1 MEHFPGPP
9 AQQEPI
15 QVDVADIKLS
25 SSLASKYELSTDQLS
40 SESVRQCE
48 DMSPAKVDENDFTV
62 SGYSGVYDGE
72 SHGIG
77 RFIWGSTNYE
87 ITFKDKDGNYTLTS
101 SEWPEYTNVGDYLV
115 EYRLTN
121 ENHEPYYGFEQI
133 HISPAPLT
141 VTAEDKT
148 VTYKEEAPVYS
159 YVATGFVHGED
170 ESVYGGNRQLCWCLH
185 SGKRC
190 GRV

>member
-1 MEHFPGPP
+1 M
-9 AQQEPI
+9 
-15 QVDVADIKLS
+15 
-25 SSLASKYELSTDQLS
+25 
-40 SESVRQCE
+40 
-48 DMSPAKVDENDFTV
+48 DENDFTV

-121 ENHEPYYGFEQI
+121 ENYEPYYGSEQI

-170 ESVYGGNRQLCWCLH
+170 ESYWRKSPIMIVLTQREAMWESMRSCHMALLLRTATTTFPINQ
-185 SGKRC
+185 
-190 GRV
+190 VN

>member
-1 MEHFPGPP
+1 MKSIESKTYDGNTNAVGTLGLVAAEGSVIPVGDQAAVNAEDAVSGTFSWISSAAGTNT
-9 AQQEPI
+9 
-15 QVDVADIKLS
+15 VDVADIKLS

-40 SESVRQCE
+40 SESFGGAKIL
-48 DMSPAKVDENDFTV
+48 PAKVDENDFTV

-115 EYRLTN
+115 EYRLTMR
-121 ENHEPYYGFEQI
+121 I
-133 HISPAPLT
+133 MSHIMAP
-141 VTAEDKT
+141 
-148 VTYKEEAPVYS
+148 
-159 YVATGFVHGED
+159 
-170 ESVYGGNRQLCWCLH
+170 NRFTFPQRRLRLRQRI
-185 SGKRC
+185 KP
-190 GRV
+190 